1 MSKSFC
7 SNLGTNIRKIC
18 VQAMLICIL
27 LVLSL
32 LPCNANADASYRVI
46 SGTITYGN
54 GFAPEGGIWITMYAM
69 GENGG
74 VFATEVL
81 IREGDYATEYAIP
94 IDLSYTNKS
103 NSFIIKCEPQKAT
116 NYSAEIYST
125 LVDVSNEDATN
136 IDFTTEWLTE
146 RTISGIITYKNGL
159 APAGGIN
166 ITVSAIGEYDFETVV
181 TIPEGCKQVEYTI
194 PLDLY
199 FLNFNTS
206 FEIKCI
212 PEDSTNYIG
221 NEYGTLIDIYENNV
235 SNINLTVEAH
245 I

>member
-7 SNLGTNIRKIC
+7 SNLETNIKKIS
-18 VQAMLICIL
+18 VQTMLICFISVL
-27 LVLSL
+27 LL
-32 LPCNANADASYRVI
+32 LPCNANADASFRVI

-54 GFAPEGGIWITMYAM
+54 GFAPEGGIWITMFAM

-74 VFATEVL
+74 IFSTEVL

-94 IDLSYTNKS
+94 IDLSYTNNS

-116 NYSAEIYST
+116 NYSAEIYGT

-136 IDFTTEWLTE
+136 IDFTIQWLTE
-146 RTISGIITYKNGL
+146 RTISGTITYKDGL

-166 ITVSAIGEYDFETVV
+166 ITVSAIGEYDFETMV
-181 TIPEGCKQVEYTI
+181 TIPEGYSEVEYTI

-199 FLNFNTS
+199 FLNSNTS

-212 PEDSTNYIG
+212 PEDSTNYEG
-221 NEYGTLIDIYENNV
+221 NDYGTLIDIYENNA
-235 SNINLTVEAH
+235 SNINLMVAD

>member
-7 SNLGTNIRKIC
+7 SNVGTNIKKIG
-18 VQAMLICIL
+18 VQTMLICFL
-27 LVLSL
+27 LVLL
-32 LPCNANADASYRVI
+32 VLPCNANADTSLRVI

-74 VFATEVL
+74 IFATEVL

-94 IDLSYTNKS
+94 VDLSYTN
-103 NSFIIKCEPQKAT
+103 NSSCFIIKCEPQKAT
-116 NYSAEIYST
+116 NYSAEIYDT

-136 IDFTTEWLTE
+136 IDFTTQWLTE
-146 RTISGIITYKNGL
+146 RTISGTITYLDGL

-166 ITVSAIGEYDFETVV
+166 VTVSAIGECDFETVV
-181 TIPEGCKQVEYTI
+181 TIPEGYSQVEYTI

-199 FLNFNTS
+199 FLSSNTS
-206 FEIKCI
+206 FEVKCR
-212 PEDSTNYIG
+212 PEASTNYEG
-221 NEYGTLIDIYENNV
+221 NDYGTLIDIYENNAT
-235 SNINLTVEAH
+235 NINLWVEDL
-245 I
+245 

>member
-7 SNLGTNIRKIC
+7 SNLGIGVKKISTIT
-18 VQAMLICIL
+18 MLICSL
-27 LVLSL
+27 LVLLL
-32 LPCNANADASYRVI
+32 LPCNANADTSLRVI

-74 VFATEVL
+74 IFATEVL
-81 IREGDYATEYAIP
+81 IREGDFATEYAIP
-94 IDLSYTNKS
+94 IDLSYTNNS
-103 NSFIIKCEPQKAT
+103 NCFIIKCEPQKAT
-116 NYSAEIYST
+116 NYSAEIYDT
-125 LVDVSNEDATN
+125 LVDVSNEDAAN
-136 IDFTTEWLTE
+136 INFTTQWLTE
-146 RTISGIITYKNGL
+146 RTISGTITYKDGL

-181 TIPEGCKQVEYTI
+181 TIPEGYCQVEYSI

-199 FLNFNTS
+199 FLSSNTS
-206 FEIKCI
+206 FEIKCT
-212 PEDSTNYIG
+212 PEAITNYEG
-221 NEYGTLIDIYENNV
+221 NDYGTLIDVYENNA
-235 SNINLTVEAH
+235 SNINLTVED